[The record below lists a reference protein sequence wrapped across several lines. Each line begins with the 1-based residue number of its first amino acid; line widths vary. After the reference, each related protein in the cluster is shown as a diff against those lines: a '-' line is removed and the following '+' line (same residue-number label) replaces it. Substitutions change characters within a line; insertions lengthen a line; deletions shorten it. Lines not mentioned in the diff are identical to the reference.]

1 MSSVASSGLTREV
14 MLHDKLYPALVRL
27 AEDPF
32 GLALGRGEH
41 LLALLDD
48 PARLLDLLGNRRA
61 QLVDEV

>member
-1 MSSVASSGLTREV
+1 
-14 MLHDKLYPALVRL
+14 MLHDKLYLALVRL

-48 PARLLDLLGNRRA
+48 PARLLDLLGERRA
-61 QLVDEV
+61 QPVDEG